1 MYKFIFK
8 YMYYVFL
15 NVSNLIF
22 LKDYNNSEVIEG
34 VANSQGNSNTI
45 TLWKYTETCTQKAL
59 PF

>member
-45 TLWKYTETCTQKAL
+45 TLWKYTETCT
-59 PF
+59 